1 MAWLDH
7 SIIDWPIYLQLRE
20 ILPPMIAGV
29 YSSNIEQ
36 QLDATT
42 KFRKL
47 LSKERNP
54 PIEEVIAC
62 GVVPKFVEFLKSPHS
77 LIQVREKPHPL
88 DPFECS

>member
-1 MAWLDH
+1 
-7 SIIDWPIYLQLRE
+7 
-20 ILPPMIAGV
+20 MIAGV
-29 YSSNIEQ
+29 YSNNIEQ
-36 QLDATT
+36 QLDSTT

-77 LIQVREKPHPL
+77 LIQVSTMNLFRSALSK
-88 DPFECS
+88 